1 MRGRVLARA
10 LRSFGVSPGF
20 TAGMYGESVGHSRFT
35 LNIEP
40 PGIAHAMAVCHPR
53 SPAMCV
59 CDVTAESVNNVL
71 DAVDS
76 VKRARVRACGGIF
89 ALSMMDCAWAIAA

>member
-1 MRGRVLARA
+1 MQWRCATRARPQC
-10 LRSFGVSPGF
+10 G
-20 TAGMYGESVGHSRFT
+20 
-35 LNIEP
+35 
-40 PGIAHAMAVCHPR
+40 
-53 SPAMCV
+53 

-89 ALSMMDCAWAIAA
+89 ALSMVDCVLAIAA